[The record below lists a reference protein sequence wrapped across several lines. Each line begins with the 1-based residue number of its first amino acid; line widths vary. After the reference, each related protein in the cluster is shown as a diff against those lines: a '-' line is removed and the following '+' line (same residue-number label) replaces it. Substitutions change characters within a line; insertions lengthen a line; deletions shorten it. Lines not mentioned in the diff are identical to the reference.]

1 MDNVLIIS
9 VVVLFSLIVVS
20 HMMNKKASEKV
31 HTSIT
36 KDLTTAKTEL
46 TTALAS
52 TKTELTT
59 ALTTA
64 LAPVKDSVLKIEGDL
79 NTIKP
84 GTVLPGGTI
93 LTALLQNALQTGN
106 FVFLEE
112 ELNKI
117 FKSPQDANNILFL
130 GNIVVNAGIT
140 CSPNDKTNDKK
151 CLEEFTAPV
160 YVTKR
165 KRDGKYIYFVNR
177 PYNFM

>member
-9 VVVLFSLIVVS
+9 VVVLFLLIVVS

-36 KDLTTAKTEL
+36 KDLTIAKTEL

-52 TKTELTT
+52 TKTE
-59 ALTTA
+59 LTTA

-93 LTALLQNALQTGN
+93 LTALLQNALQTRN

-117 FKSPQDANNILFL
+117 FKSSQDANNILFL
-130 GNIVVNAGIT
+130 GNVVISKIKGGT
-140 CSPNDKTNDKK
+140 CKGDDKECMRRAN
-151 CLEEFTAPV
+151 EQVSFTVPV
-160 YVTKR
+160 FVT
-165 KRDGKYIYFVNR
+165 KRDGKYIYFVNQ
-177 PYNFM
+177 PYDL